1 MKTPYFTV
9 KDIIQITGVTKRALH
24 YYDKTNLLK
33 PTKVEDN
40 GYRFYDQE
48 ALGKL
53 QTILLFK
60 EMNFVLK
67 DIADMMKL
75 SKDEQKKILR
85 EHRSTLLQ
93 RRQKLETII
102 EQLDEYVDGTDIVHL
117 NMFGDSPILSIQE
130 QYDSEAK
137 LVYGDTE
144 KYQEFETNV
153 NRLSAEEQQQAYQ
166 QFSLNMEK
174 LFRKLAQHQ
183 DKSPAS
189 VEVQKYVQEWKS
201 CLETFM
207 VCDAEILTCIAEVYV
222 TDRRYSGYFAQFGD
236 EDLLFFLYEAIMV
249 FVKENFK
256 KYGEFNEEPSN
267 EEL

>member
-24 YYDKTNLLK
+24 YYDKTDLLK
-33 PTKVEDN
+33 PSKVEDN

-48 ALGKL
+48 ALGNL

-60 EMNFVLK
+60 EMNFPLK
-67 DIADMMKL
+67 DIAAMMNL
-75 SKDEQKKILR
+75 SKDEQKEILR
-85 EHRSTLLQ
+85 EHLSTLVQ
-93 RRQKLETII
+93 RKQRLETII
-102 EQLDEYVDGTDIVHL
+102 DQLDEYVDGTDIVHL
-117 NMFGDSPILSIQE
+117 NVFGDSPIQSIQE

-153 NRLSAEEQQQAYQ
+153 NQLSEEEQQQVYQ

-174 LFRKLAQHQ
+174 VFRKLAQHQ
-183 DKSPAS
+183 DTSPAS
-189 VEVQKYVQEWKS
+189 VEVQKYILEWKS

-222 TDRRYSGYFAQFGD
+222 TDRRYAGYFAQFGD
-236 EDLLFFLYEAIMV
+236 EDFLRFLYEAIMAW
-249 FVKENFK
+249 VKE
-256 KYGEFNEEPSN
+256 GEPQNEKM
-267 EEL
+267 